1 MCGVITMAKATQLTQ
16 DVETSEM
23 TMVEAICEAHDQEL
37 ARDDRVMIMGEDVG
51 WDGGIF
57 RATDGLVE
65 TYGEDRVVDTPL
77 AETGIIGTAVGLA
90 INGMR
95 PVPELQFSGF
105 SYQAFHQIESHL
117 ARFRKRTQGGMNV
130 PVTIRMPYGAG
141 VRALEH
147 HSESRETYWIH
158 TPGLTV
164 VIPRSPQQTWAYLK
178 ASIRSEDPV
187 VFLEPK
193 ALYRKFREPVP
204 EEDVDTDQ
212 LPDIGPAQVLE
223 EGEDVTVVAFGH
235 MLYRTRQAVAELEEE
250 HDISATVIDLPT
262 VSPLDSETIVDSV
275 EDTGRCVVVQEAH
288 RTLGIASEIS
298 ARIMDEAV
306 LHLEAP
312 VKRVTA
318 PDVQT
323 PLLARE
329 QAYMP
334 DVPRIKEGIVET
346 VDF

>member
-1 MCGVITMAKATQLTQ
+1 MAKATTLTQ
-16 DVETSEM
+16 DLETSEM

-37 ARDDRVMIMGEDVG
+37 GRDERVMVLGEDVG
-51 WDGGIF
+51 EDGGIF
-57 RATDGLVE
+57 RATDGLIDK
-65 TYGEDRVVDTPL
+65 YGRERVVDTPL
-77 AETGIIGTAVGLA
+77 AETGIIGVSVGLA
-90 INGMR
+90 VNGMV

-105 SYQAFHQIESHL
+105 SYQSFHQIESHV
-117 ARFRKRTQGGMNV
+117 ARYRKRTQGGINIPM
-130 PVTIRMPYGAG
+130 TIRMPYGAG

-158 TPGLTV
+158 TPGLKT

-178 ASIRSEDPV
+178 ASIRHEDPV

-223 EGEDVTVVAFGH
+223 EGDDVTVVAFGH

-250 HDISATVIDLPT
+250 KGISATVIDLPT

-298 ARIMDEAV
+298 ARLMDEAV

-312 VKRVTA
+312 VQRVTA
-318 PDVQT
+318 PDVQV

-334 DVPRIKEGIVET
+334 DVPRIKEGIEET
-346 VDF
+346 LEF